1 MMKKNSALM
10 NILFYLVLALLVLKS
25 FSNLFSNIGNLT
37 NFKIVVYILLM
48 SVYILLGFV
57 YYRKYIKKDKK
68 NWFYIKNIG

>member
-68 NWFYIKNIG
+68 N